1 MKRFICLFAAS
12 CIVASLL
19 GCDQSMTGG
28 LQKGQPA
35 PLLPTKTLADVNG
48 DLSKITTY
56 RQPDPRMYQYSLD
69 KALKMGKPIVLE
81 FATPGHCTV
90 CDGQLQE
97 VTALIDKYHDR
108 VLFLH
113 MDQYM
118 NPEAFIA
125 YGVKGDP
132 WTFIIDNKGVV
143 RFQRAGSMLYQEF
156 DMAIEDVLKNEGP
169 PPAVSTAPAAA
180 NAPAAPASPA
190 ARG

>member
-1 MKRFICLFAAS
+1 MKLLTPLLVLCVAAM
-12 CIVASLL
+12 LL
-19 GCDQSMTGG
+19 QGCDQGMTGG

-35 PLLPTKTLADVNG
+35 PLLATKNLKDVNG
-48 DLSKITTY
+48 DMSKLTTY
-56 RQPDPRMYQYSLD
+56 RQPDARMYQYSLD
-69 KALKMGKPIVLE
+69 QALKMGKPIVLE

-97 VTALIDKYHDR
+97 LKALIDKYHDR

-132 WTFIIDNKGVV
+132 WTFIIDNKGIV
-143 RFQRAGSMLYQEF
+143 RFERPGSMLYGEF
-156 DMAIEDVLKNEGP
+156 EFAIQDVLKNEGG
-169 PPAVSTAPAAA
+169 S
-180 NAPAAPASPA
+180 S
-190 ARG
+190 GG